1 MHFLFSKIKTLSDF
15 FFLTLQGTVAESLD
29 SSEDDVFETKSYLSS
44 KRKHRYEMPLP
55 VMQTKAKPEQT
66 KKYPNQQNSETLNQ
80 NQRTRAMFQN
90 CHNSRNNNNVDIN
103 TSSFNLLKNNS
114 MFCDNDEYNSDSL
127 YLSNYSAQDHSLWTT
142 TSSIRPMSKME
153 TNRSD
158 GWLYR
163 TRRDSRDSCSTEGAI
178 IGVDA
183 ASQMISQYVCVV
195 KVSRW
200 GETSCPICLC
210 ELWEPDNITVALVGC
225 DHCLHLSCLNSM
237 LTTQKSPV
245 VMFIQCPVCQRIYGE
260 KHGNQPPGTMDC
272 CILHWSLPGH
282 PDARTIQITY
292 K

>member
-1 MHFLFSKIKTLSDF
+1 
-15 FFLTLQGTVAESLD
+15 
-29 SSEDDVFETKSYLSS
+29 
-44 KRKHRYEMPLP
+44 MPLP
-55 VMQTKAKPEQT
+55 VENKTKSEQS
-66 KKYPNQQNSETLNQ
+66 KKYPNPTNTDSFNH
-80 NQRTRAMFQN
+80 NQRNRAMFQN
-90 CHNSRNNNNVDIN
+90 CHSVRSNNNVDN
-103 TSSFNLLKNNS
+103 STSSFNLLKNNS
-114 MFCDNDEYNSDSL
+114 MFCNNDEYSSDSM

-142 TSSIRPMSKME
+142 TSSIRAMPKME
-153 TNRSD
+153 ANRSD

-178 IGVDA
+178 IGVDP
-183 ASQMISQYVCVV
+183 ASQMISQYVSVV
-195 KVSRW
+195 KCSRW

-237 LTTQKSPV
+237 LTSQKSPV
-245 VMFIQCPVCQRIYGE
+245 MYIQCAVCQRIYGE